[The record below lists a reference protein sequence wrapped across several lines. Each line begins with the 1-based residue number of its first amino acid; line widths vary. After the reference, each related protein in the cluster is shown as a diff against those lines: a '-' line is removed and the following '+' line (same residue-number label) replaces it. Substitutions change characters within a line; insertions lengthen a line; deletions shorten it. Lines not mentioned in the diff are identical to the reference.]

1 MGSIFDKHIGN
12 ATPVTIGGLELN
24 LKPLGI
30 EHLSTLFKVMK
41 IMEGAKKNMTE
52 EEQQSMIL
60 NKLSNPEISAALAT
74 LVMETLKKSCPGEDL
89 VKMSEFGMIHAVE
102 LFPII
107 INLNM
112 ETDNT
117 HEAVKKTEIIERL
130 REAQNAKP
138 TVPQ

>member
-1 MGSIFDKHIGN
+1 MASIFDRHVGN

-30 EHLSTLFKVMK
+30 EHLSTVFKVLK
-41 IMEGAKKNMTE
+41 IMEGAKKNMTD

-60 NKLSNPEISAALAT
+60 TKLSDPIISAALST
-74 LVMETLKKSCPGEDL
+74 LIMETLKKSCPGEDP

-102 LFPII
+102 LLPII

-112 ETDNT
+112 ETDNS
-117 HEAVKKTEIIERL
+117 HEALKKSEMIERL
-130 REAQNAKP
+130 REAHAKP